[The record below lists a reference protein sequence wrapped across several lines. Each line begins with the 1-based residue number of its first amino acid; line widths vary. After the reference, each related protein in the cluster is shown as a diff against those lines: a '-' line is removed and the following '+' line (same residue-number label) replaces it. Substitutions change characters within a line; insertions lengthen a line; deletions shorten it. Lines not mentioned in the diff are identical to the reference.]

1 MMPLTGRTP
10 VMSLKRISLKTV
22 ARLPLTVRTRARRT
36 FAHHTFQPGFS
47 R

>member
-1 MMPLTGRTP
+1 MMPLTGQTP
-10 VMSLKRISLKTV
+10 ITSMKAICMGTV
-22 ARLPLTVRTRARRT
+22 HRLSLTVRTRARRT